1 MKKSALFTVL
11 ALTRAQ
17 SASAFATYFLR
28 ERVGRILRLALA
40 IRSSS
45 GSLIEFTICREA
57 PLSCDLALSP
67 RLAANA
73 APAAICCFFDFA
85 GMTLPSFPGRPLPG
99 STRTN
104 ADLARWLL
112 IGNCS
117 GRKNKGVSAC
127 ENSSLL

>member
-17 SASAFATYFLR
+17 YASAFATYFLR

-40 IRSSS
+40 VRSSS
-45 GSLIEFTICREA
+45 GSLIDFTICREA
-57 PLSCDLALSP
+57 PLSCDLGLSP

-85 GMTLPSFPGRPLPG
+85 GMRLPSFSGRPPSRFHQNKRRSRALAPHWQLQLEG
-99 STRTN
+99 RT
-104 ADLARWLL
+104 
-112 IGNCS
+112 
-117 GRKNKGVSAC
+117 K
-127 ENSSLL
+127 E